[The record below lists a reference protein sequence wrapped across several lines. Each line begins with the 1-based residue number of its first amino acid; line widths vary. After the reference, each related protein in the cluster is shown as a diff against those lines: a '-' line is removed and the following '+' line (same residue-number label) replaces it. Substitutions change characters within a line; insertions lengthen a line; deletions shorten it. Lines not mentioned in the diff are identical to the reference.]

1 MFMEYKKSVLSR
13 SFYCRD
19 TSSVARDLLGKVLV
33 KESGGITTSGI
44 IVETEA
50 YYGPDDPA
58 SHAFGGSTPRS
69 SIMFGKAGIVYVYLC
84 YGVYWLLNIVTEE
97 KTTPGAVLIRGLKP
111 IDGIGD
117 MQKRRKI
124 TDTGSRLTDGPG
136 KLTIAMGISS
146 SDNGKDVTDT
156 RSGIYIAES
165 DLGSKDFT
173 IKNTKRIGIT
183 NGKDRLLR
191 YIVIGL

>member
-1 MFMEYKKSVLSR
+1 MEYKKTILSR
-13 SFYCRD
+13 NFYSRD
-19 TSSVARDLLGKVLV
+19 TSRVARDLLGKVLV
-33 KESGGITTSGI
+33 KESGSITISGI

-69 SIMFGKAGIVYVYLC
+69 SIMFGKAGIAYVYLC
-84 YGVYWLLNIVTEE
+84 YGVHWLLNIVTEK

-117 MQKRRKI
+117 MRKRRKTAG
-124 TDTGSRLTDGPG
+124 TDSRLANGPG
-136 KLTIAMGISS
+136 KLTVAMGVDS
-146 SDNGKDVTDT
+146 SDNGKDVTDL
-156 RSGIYIAES
+156 RSGIYIADS
-165 DLGSKDFT
+165 DLESKDLT

>member
-1 MFMEYKKSVLSR
+1 MEYRKTILNR
-13 SFYCRD
+13 NFYIRD
-19 TSSVARDLLGKVLV
+19 TSSVAKDLLGKVLV

-69 SIMFGKAGIVYVYLC
+69 SIMFGKAGIAYIYLC
-84 YGVYWLLNIVTEE
+84 YGVHWLLNIVTE
-97 KTTPGAVLIRGLKP
+97 KKANPGAVLIRGLKP

-117 MQKRRKI
+117 MRKRRKTAG
-124 TDTGSRLTDGPG
+124 TDSRLTNGPG
-136 KLTIAMGISS
+136 KLTVAMGIDS
-146 SDNGKDVTDT
+146 SDNGKDVTDPG
-156 RSGIYIAES
+156 SGIYIADS
-165 DLGSKDFT
+165 DLESKDLT

>member
-1 MFMEYKKSVLSR
+1 MENKKIILNR
-13 SFYCRD
+13 SFYIRD
-19 TSSVARDLLGKVLV
+19 TSSIAKELLGKVLV

-50 YYGPDDPA
+50 YYGQDDPA

-69 SIMFGKAGIVYVYLC
+69 SIMFGKAGIAYVYLC
-84 YGVYWLLNIVTEE
+84 YGVHWLLNIVTER
-97 KTTPGAVLIRGLKP
+97 KGTPGAVLIRGLKP
-111 IDGIGD
+111 VDGIGD

-124 TDTGSRLTDGPG
+124 TGTGPRLTDGPG
-136 KLTIAMGISS
+136 KLAIAMDIDS
-146 SDNGKDVTDT
+146 SDNGKDMTDID
-156 RSGIYIAES
+156 SGIYIVES
-165 DLGSKDFT
+165 DLGNKNFT
-173 IKNTKRIGIT
+173 IKNTKRVGIT

>member
-1 MFMEYKKSVLSR
+1 MEYKKTILNR
-13 SFYCRD
+13 NFYSRD
-19 TSSVARDLLGKVLV
+19 TSRVAKDLLGKVLV

-58 SHAFGGSTPRS
+58 SHAYGGSTPRS
-69 SIMFGKAGIVYVYLC
+69 SIMFGKAGIAYVYLC

-97 KTTPGAVLIRGLKP
+97 KTIPGAVLIRGLAP
-111 IDGIGD
+111 VGGIGD
-117 MQKRRKI
+117 MQKRRR
-124 TDTGSRLTDGPG
+124 TAGTGSKLTDGPG
-136 KLTIAMGISS
+136 KLSIAMDIDS
-146 SDNGKDVTDT
+146 SDNGKDVTDPG
-156 RSGIYIAES
+156 SGIYIAES
-165 DLGSKDFT
+165 DLGSKNFT

>member
-1 MFMEYKKSVLSR
+1 MEYRKTILSR
-13 SFYCRD
+13 NFYGRD
-19 TSSVARDLLGKVLV
+19 TSRVAKDLLGKVLV

-58 SHAFGGSTPRS
+58 SHAFRGTTPRS

-84 YGVYWLLNIVTEE
+84 YGVHWLLNIVTEE

-111 IDGIGD
+111 MDGIGD
-117 MQKRRKI
+117 MQKRRK
-124 TDTGSRLTDGPG
+124 TAGTGSELTDGPG
-136 KLTIAMGISS
+136 KLTIAMGIDS
-146 SDNGKDVTDT
+146 SDNGKDVTDPGN
-156 RSGIYIAES
+156 GIYIADS

>member
-1 MFMEYKKSVLSR
+1 MEYKKSVLSR

-33 KESGGITTSGI
+33 KESGGNTTSGI

-50 YYGPDDPA
+50 YYGPGDPA
-58 SHAFGGSTPRS
+58 SHAFGGSTPRN

-84 YGVYWLLNIVTEE
+84 YGVHWLLNIVTEE

-111 IDGIGD
+111 MDGIGD
-117 MQKRRKI
+117 MQKRRK
-124 TDTGSRLTDGPG
+124 TAEAGSRLTDGPG
-136 KLTIAMGISS
+136 KLTIAMDIDS
-146 SDNGKDVTDT
+146 SDNGKDMTDPG
-156 RSGIYIAES
+156 SGIYITDS
-165 DLGSKDFT
+165 DLGSKNFT
-173 IKNTKRIGIT
+173 VKNTRRIGIT

>member
-1 MFMEYKKSVLSR
+1 MEYKKTILHR
-13 SFYCRD
+13 SFYIRD
-19 TSSVARDLLGKVLV
+19 TSIAAKDLLGKVLV

-58 SHAFGGSTPRS
+58 SHAFGGPTPRS
-69 SIMFGKAGIVYVYLC
+69 SIMFGQAGMAYVYLC
-84 YGVYWLLNIVTEE
+84 YGVYWLLNIVTEV
-97 KTTPGAVLIRGLKP
+97 KGTPGAILIRGLSP
-111 IDGIGD
+111 LEGTDI

-124 TDTGSRLTDGPG
+124 AGTGSKLTDGPG
-136 KLTIAMGISS
+136 KLTIAMDIGF
-146 SDNGKDVTDT
+146 SDNGKDVTDPK
-156 RSGIYIAES
+156 SGIFIAES
-165 DLGSKDFT
+165 DPGNKDFI
-173 IKNTKRIGIT
+173 IKNTKRIGIN

>member
-1 MFMEYKKSVLSR
+1 MEYKKLVLNR
-13 SFYCRD
+13 NFYSRD
-19 TSSVARDLLGKVLV
+19 TSRVAKDLLGKVLV

-97 KTTPGAVLIRGLKP
+97 KTIPGAVLIRGLVP

-124 TDTGSRLTDGPG
+124 AGTGSRLTDGPG
-136 KLTIAMGISS
+136 KFTIAMDIDS
-146 SDNGKDVTDT
+146 SDNGKDITDPG
-156 RSGIYIAES
+156 SGIYIAES

-183 NGKDRLLR
+183 S
-191 YIVIGL
+191 VM

>member
-1 MFMEYKKSVLSR
+1 MEYRKTILNRK
-13 SFYCRD
+13 FYGRD
-19 TSSVARDLLGKVLV
+19 TSRVVKDLLGKVLV
-33 KESGGITTSGI
+33 KESGGIITSGI

-50 YYGPDDPA
+50 YYGSDDPA

-69 SIMFGKAGIVYVYLC
+69 SIMFGKAGITYVYLC
-84 YGVYWLLNIVTEE
+84 YGVHWLLNIVTEK

-111 IDGIGD
+111 MDGIGN
-117 MQKRRKI
+117 MQKRRK
-124 TDTGSRLTDGPG
+124 TAGTGLRLTNGPG
-136 KLTIAMGISS
+136 KLTTAMGIDY
-146 SDNGKDVTDT
+146 SDNGKDVTDPG
-156 RSGIYIAES
+156 SGIYIADC
-165 DLGSKDFT
+165 DLGNKDFI

>member
-1 MFMEYKKSVLSR
+1 MEYRKTILSR
-13 SFYCRD
+13 DFYIRD
-19 TSSVARDLLGKVLV
+19 TSRVAKDLLGKVLV

-50 YYGPDDPA
+50 YYGSDDPA

-69 SIMFGKAGIVYVYLC
+69 SIMFEKAGIAYVYLC
-84 YGVYWLLNIVTEE
+84 YGVHWLLNIVTEK
-97 KTTPGAVLIRGLKP
+97 KTTPGAVLIRGLAP
-111 IDGIGD
+111 MDGIGD
-117 MQKRRKI
+117 MQKRRK
-124 TDTGSRLTDGPG
+124 TAGTGLILTDGPG
-136 KLTIAMGISS
+136 KLTIAMGIDA
-146 SDNGKDVTDT
+146 SDNGKDVTDPG
-156 RSGIYIAES
+156 SGIYIA
-165 DLGSKDFT
+165 DCDPGNKDFT

>member
-1 MFMEYKKSVLSR
+1 MENKKIILNR
-13 SFYCRD
+13 SFYIRD
-19 TSSVARDLLGKVLV
+19 TSSVAKELLGKVLV

-50 YYGPDDPA
+50 YYGQDDPA

-69 SIMFGKAGIVYVYLC
+69 SIMFGKAGIAYVYLC
-84 YGVYWLLNIVTEE
+84 YGVHWLLNIVTER
-97 KTTPGAVLIRGLKP
+97 KGTPGAVLIRGLKP
-111 IDGIGD
+111 VDGIGD

-124 TDTGSRLTDGPG
+124 TGTGPRLTDGPG
-136 KLTIAMGISS
+136 KLAIAMDIDS
-146 SDNGKDVTDT
+146 SDNGKDMTDID
-156 RSGIYIAES
+156 SGIYIVES
-165 DLGSKDFT
+165 DLGNKNFT
-173 IKNTKRIGIT
+173 IKNTKRVGIT